1 MRINKRKFTD
11 YSLVFLVIA
20 ISGIPYFS
28 TMALYVPI
36 FFLLVTVFIIRG
48 YYLDKKFLIVMV
60 ILAVIILSQVYT
72 FQFYSLL
79 NITGIYLRIV
89 VGYLIIKVVQ
99 EKFITYYTIIL
110 YYLTFAGTT
119 VYLLVVTMP
128 PIASIVK
135 SVLVPVCRLF
145 NIAHSQSL
153 TVIVYNFDHMDKFRN
168 SGPFWEPGAFG
179 GYLIIAIIFLHF
191 DDTIEEKSRKLK
203 VFIFALLTT
212 ISTTAIAALIIFLF
226 FYYFHKIK
234 NISLKIGLIA
244 FVIFGV
250 YFVYISFDFIGK
262 KIEDQYNVA
271 TKGNAYGSN
280 TDTQRFLSFLRDWED
295 FRGHELVGRGF
306 HPLTRF
312 KYVDKADIRTVG
324 FSDIIVRLGLPFFI
338 LTMIGLYKSASALIE
353 NSSFPNTVSMRIGIV
368 LTIFTTLMSE
378 TYYLLPLYWS
388 LSFIFL
394 IKHKEPHL
402 KSSQGKLS
410 HG

>member
-28 TMALYVPI
+28 TMALYIPV
-36 FFLLVTVFIIRG
+36 FFLLVIVFIIRG
-48 YYLDKKFLIVMV
+48 YYLDKKFLIIMV
-60 ILAVIILSQVYT
+60 ILTVIILSQTYT

-89 VGYLIIKVVQ
+89 IGYLIIKVLQ
-99 EKFITYYTIIL
+99 EKFTIYYVHIL

-119 VYLLVVTMP
+119 VYLFVVTMP

-135 SVLVPVCRLF
+135 SVLVPIFRLF
-145 NIAHSQSL
+145 NIAHSHSY
-153 TVIVYNFDHMDKFRN
+153 TVIVYNFDHIEAYRN

-179 GYLIIAIIFLHF
+179 GYLIIAIIFLYF
-191 DDTIEEKSRKLK
+191 DDTIEEKSKKLK
-203 VFIFALLTT
+203 VFLFGLLTT

-262 KIEDQYNVA
+262 KIEHQYDVA

-295 FRGHELVGRGF
+295 FKGHELAGRGF

-338 LTMIGLYKSASALIE
+338 LTMILLYKSIFVLIKH
-353 NSSFPNTVSMRIGIV
+353 SSFPNTISMRIGTV
-368 LTIFTTLMSE
+368 LTIFITLLSE
-378 TYYLLPLYWS
+378 TYYLFPLYWS
-388 LSFIFL
+388 LSFLFL

-402 KSSQGKLS
+402 KLSQGKLS